1 MLHGFVTLTSNEA
14 ANILLGSNGQV
25 KLADFGVSGQLS
37 ATMTKKNTFV
47 GTPFWMAPEV
57 IKQSGYDHR
66 ADIWSLGITALELAL
81 GEPPYSEIHPM
92 KVLFLIPKNN
102 PPTLE
107 GNFSKPFKDF
117 VECCLRKES
126 RERPSAK
133 ELLRHPFVRKAK
145 KTTYLTE
152 LVERYE
158 RWQACHGARD
168 GEDEGG
174 SVTGPVG
181 EAGSHTEDL
190 WDFGTIRP
198 FAGLGTNRKRTSE
211 LAANEGCREILAV
224 NLQTR
229 TSSPEKKGPLKT
241 GEQTAR
247 IATNAKADQSPAPVE
262 SLTAPQPLIAAP
274 VAMSPQPAERIPLP
288 PSPVKHNR
296 PTSQVDILQ
305 PSLITSK
312 RQASPGLPRDPL
324 GRDLHDFIQM
334 SIAAD
339 MASLDLT
346 SKTKATH
353 NIITQP
359 PLSLSSIECGLQQS
373 RQVQETPAAPKHE
386 IRPEKS
392 SHAVLQQPLPPF
404 DPPAMQRYRSSCTVT
419 AGGTPSTG
427 SERNVTTQ
435 QTEITA
441 LSGVVIPALE
451 AALRRRAH
459 NLSTQQNAA
468 SRSRSN
474 RTSERTQTQAHVHEN
489 VHRLV
494 HQAIQLFA
502 DIDRWDNQAPVGMG
516 SEVAGFLEGFLEEI
530 LVRVEA
536 EDE

>member
-1 MLHGFVTLTSNEA
+1 MPCGFVTLISYEA

-92 KVLFLIPKNN
+92 KVLFLIPKNP

-158 RWQACHGARD
+158 RWQACHGVRD

-174 SVTGPVG
+174 SVTGLVG
-181 EAGSHTEDL
+181 ETGSHTEDL

-198 FAGLGTNRKRTSE
+198 FTGQGTNRKRTSE
-211 LAANEGCREILAV
+211 LAANKGCRVTFAA

-229 TSSPEKKGPLKT
+229 IPSPETKGPLQN

-247 IATNAKADQSPAPVE
+247 LATNAKAAQSSAPVE

-274 VAMSPQPAERIPLP
+274 VAISPRAAERIPLP
-288 PSPVKHNR
+288 PSPVKHNK
-296 PTSQVDILQ
+296 PPSQMNILQ
-305 PSLITSK
+305 PSPISSK
-312 RQASPGLPRDPL
+312 LQASLGLPKDPL
-324 GRDLHDFIQM
+324 GQDLHDFTQM
-334 SIAAD
+334 SITAD
-339 MASLDLT
+339 LASLDLT
-346 SKTKATH
+346 SKSKPNH

-359 PLSLSSIECGLQQS
+359 LLSLNSIECGPQQS
-373 RQVQETPAAPKHE
+373 RQVKETPAAPKRE
-386 IRPEKS
+386 IRPDKS
-392 SHAVLQQPLPPF
+392 PHAPVQQPLPPF
-404 DPPAMQRYRSSCTVT
+404 DPPAMQTTRSSCT
-419 AGGTPSTG
+419 AIRAASPSTG
-427 SERNVTTQ
+427 SGRNATTH

-451 AALRRRAH
+451 AALRRRAQ
-459 NLSTQQNAA
+459 NLSTQQDAA
-468 SRSRSN
+468 SQSRSN